1 MPWQQ
6 RGTKR
11 YYYRSER
18 LNGRPARRYVGAG
31 DSPAAELAATTDDLR
46 RLEREIAAR
55 ESCAERE
62 RLREAEA
69 PLLQLC
75 QMTDALSR
83 AALLAAGYRQHAR
96 GTWRRCRE
104 TERAE

>member
-55 ESCAERE
+55 ESRAERD
-62 RLREAEA
+62 RQQGAEA
-69 PLLQLC
+69 ALQKLC
-75 QMTDALSR
+75 EASDIVAR
-83 AALLAAGYRQHAR
+83 AALVGAGYHRH
-96 GTWRRCRE
+96 GGEWRRCRG
-104 TERAE
+104 TGQAE